1 MISVIFPG
9 QGSQTVGMCSDFY
22 NKFER
27 VKKIFKQVDQ
37 ILNFPLS
44 DIVLNGP
51 ADQLNLTQNTQPSI
65 MMVGY
70 SIYSVLKNEF
80 GINLNNEAKFFA
92 GHSLGEYTALVCSD
106 SLTLET
112 ATNLLHQ
119 RGKFMQE
126 AVPEGKGSMLAILG
140 LENDKILEEI
150 KTFASEGVCEI
161 ANDNCPGQIVVS
173 GEKNVIEKMSDN
185 FKKKSIKSLILP
197 VSAPFHCS
205 LMKKAEENMKSK
217 ITDAVLKKPNPGII
231 SNVTAKMENDP
242 AVIKELLIKQITSTV
257 RWRESLQYM
266 INNGIDQFI
275 EIGPGKVLS
284 GLVKRTNRKIKISNL
299 NSLEDINNYKNK

>member
-51 ADQLNLTQNTQPSI
+51 ADKLNLTQNTQPSI

-80 GINLNNEAKFFA
+80 GINLNEAKFFA

-106 SLTLET
+106 SLNLET

-140 LENDKILEEI
+140 LEYDKILEEI
-150 KTFASEGVCEI
+150 KAASSEGVCEI

-173 GEKNVIEKMSDN
+173 GEKNTIEKMSDN
-185 FKKKSIKSLILP
+185 LKKKSIKSIILP

-205 LMKKAEENMKSK
+205 LMKNAAENMKSK
-217 ITDAVLKKPNPGII
+217 ITDAVFKKPNPGII
-231 SNVTAKMENDP
+231 SNVTAKIENDP
-242 AVIKELLIKQITSTV
+242 TTIKELLIKQITSTV
-257 RWRESLQYM
+257 RWRESLEYM

>member
-51 ADQLNLTQNTQPSI
+51 ADKLNLTQNTQPSI

-80 GINLNNEAKFFA
+80 GINLNEAKFFA

-106 SLTLET
+106 SLNLET
-112 ATNLLHQ
+112 AANLLHQ

-140 LENDKILEEI
+140 LEYDKILEEI
-150 KTFASEGVCEI
+150 KAVSSDGVCEI

-173 GEKNVIEKMSDN
+173 GEKNAIEKMSDN
-185 FKKKSIKSLILP
+185 LKKKSIKSIILP

-205 LMKKAEENMKSK
+205 LMKNAAENMKSK
-217 ITDAVLKKPNPGII
+217 ITDAVFKKPNPGII
-231 SNVTAKMENDP
+231 SNVTAKIENDP
-242 AVIKELLIKQITSTV
+242 TTIKELLIKQITSTV
-257 RWRESLQYM
+257 RWRESLEYM
-266 INNGIDQFI
+266 ISNGIDQFI

-299 NSLEDINNYKNK
+299 NSFEDVNNYKNK

>member
-9 QGSQTVGMCSDFY
+9 QGSQIVGMCSDFY

-51 ADQLNLTQNTQPSI
+51 ADKLNLTQNTQPSI

-80 GINLNNEAKFFA
+80 GINLNEAKFFA

-106 SLTLET
+106 SLNLET

-140 LENDKILEEI
+140 LEQNKILEEV
-150 KTFASEGVCEI
+150 KAASSDGVCEI

-173 GEKNVIEKMSDN
+173 GEKNAIEKMSDN
-185 FKKKSIKSLILP
+185 LKKKSIRSIILP

-217 ITDAVLKKPNPGII
+217 ITDAVFKKPNPGII
-231 SNVTAKMENDP
+231 SNVTAKIENDP
-242 AVIKELLIKQITSTV
+242 ATIKELLIKQITSTV
-257 RWRESLQYM
+257 RWRESLEYM
-266 INNGIDQFI
+266 INNGIDEFI

>member
-51 ADQLNLTQNTQPSI
+51 ADKLNLTQNTQPSI

-80 GINLNNEAKFFA
+80 GINLNEAKFFA

-106 SLTLET
+106 SLNLET
-112 ATNLLHQ
+112 AANLLHQ

-140 LENDKILEEI
+140 LAYDKILEEI
-150 KTFASEGVCEI
+150 KAASSDGVCEI

-173 GEKNVIEKMSDN
+173 GEKNAIEKMSDN
-185 FKKKSIKSLILP
+185 LKKKSIKSIILP

-205 LMKKAEENMKSK
+205 LMKNAAENMKSK
-217 ITDAVLKKPNPGII
+217 ITDAVFKKPNPGII
-231 SNVTAKMENDP
+231 SNVTAKIENDP
-242 AVIKELLIKQITSTV
+242 TTIKELLIKQITSTV
-257 RWRESLQYM
+257 RWRESLEYM

-299 NSLEDINNYKNK
+299 NSFEDVNNYKNK

>member
-51 ADQLNLTQNTQPSI
+51 ADKLNLTQNTQPSI

-80 GINLNNEAKFFA
+80 GINLNEAKFFA

-106 SLTLET
+106 SLNLET
-112 ATNLLHQ
+112 AANLLHQ

-126 AVPEGKGSMLAILG
+126 AVPKGKGSMLAILG
-140 LENDKILEEI
+140 LEYDKILEEI
-150 KTFASEGVCEI
+150 KAASSDGVCEI

-173 GEKNVIEKMSDN
+173 GENNAIEKMSDN
-185 FKKKSIKSLILP
+185 LKKKSIKSIILP

-205 LMKKAEENMKSK
+205 LMKNAAENMKSK
-217 ITDAVLKKPNPGII
+217 ITDAVFKKPNPGII
-231 SNVTAKMENDP
+231 SNVTAKIENDP
-242 AVIKELLIKQITSTV
+242 TTIKELLIKQITSTV
-257 RWRESLQYM
+257 RWRESLEYM

-299 NSLEDINNYKNK
+299 NSFEDVNNYKNK